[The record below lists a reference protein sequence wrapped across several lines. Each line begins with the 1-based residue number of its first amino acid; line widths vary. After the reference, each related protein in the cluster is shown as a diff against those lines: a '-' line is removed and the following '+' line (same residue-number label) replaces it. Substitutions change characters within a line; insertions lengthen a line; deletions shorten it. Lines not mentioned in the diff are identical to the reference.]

1 MSYRK
6 AMIFAEKHLG
16 PEDPITN
23 NLRSVYQT
31 ACGEVQFVNDYM
43 SIAGTFGK
51 FPGHLA
57 I

>member
-1 MSYRK
+1 
-6 AMIFAEKHLG
+6 MIFAEKHLG